1 MADGEWGVG
10 NGELGG
16 MIIDEWKMTNAKW
29 WLRSWILKRQG
40 DCLTLLD
47 CSTGNFLKSTH

>member
-16 MIIDEWKMTNAKW
+16 MIIDEWKMKNAKW
-29 WLRSWILKRQG
+29 WLRSRI
-40 DCLTLLD
+40 
-47 CSTGNFLKSTH
+47 